1 MMDDDQDLHL
11 RETLLHRTE
20 LLKGHFLQ
28 VVRDTVQLPDGTEA
42 VREYILHPG
51 AVMVIGLLGDGRVV
65 LERQYRHPMRSVMIE
80 FPAGKRDPSESSLAC
95 AQRELREETGYC
107 AREWAFAGRLAPT
120 IAYSDEIIDI
130 WFARDLVLGERRLD
144 EGEFLDVFS
153 ATPEE
158 LRAWCRDGAVIDCKT
173 LVGMLWLDQVLRGD
187 WTLEWSTDP
196 ATDGAPPPVR

>member
-1 MMDDDQDLHL
+1 MDDGQDLHL

-42 VREYILHPG
+42 AREYILHPG
-51 AVMVIGLLGDGRVV
+51 AVMVIGLLDDGRVV
-65 LERQYRHPMRSVMIE
+65 LERQYRHPMQSVMIE
-80 FPAGKRDPSESSLAC
+80 FPAGKRDRDESSLAC
-95 AQRELREETGYC
+95 AQRELLEETGYC
-107 AREWAFAGRLAPT
+107 ARRWAFAGRLAPT

-130 WFARDLVLGERRLD
+130 WFARDLLLGERRLD
-144 EGEFLDVFS
+144 EGEFLDIFS

-158 LRAWCRDGAVIDCKT
+158 LRTWCRSGAVIDCKT

-187 WTLEWSTDP
+187 WVLEWSAEP
-196 ATDGAPPPVR
+196 ASDGAPPPVR